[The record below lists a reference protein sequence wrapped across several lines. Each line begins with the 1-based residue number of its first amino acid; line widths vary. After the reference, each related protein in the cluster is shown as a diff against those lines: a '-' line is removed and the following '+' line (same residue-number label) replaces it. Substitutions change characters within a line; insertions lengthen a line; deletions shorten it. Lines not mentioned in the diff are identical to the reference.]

1 MPVPASLS
9 AISHVE
15 VAVWEAIIDEMCHL
29 SASSPPMLL
38 RPPAQGAVASG
49 GAAAAAVPVARAGGA
64 AAVSAAA
71 LTEEVSGGPDGS
83 ALLGELRP
91 ALSWGLASAI
101 M

>member
-9 AISHVE
+9 AISHVQ
-15 VAVWEAIIDEMCHL
+15 VAVWEAIIDDVCHL

-49 GAAAAAVPVARAGGA
+49 GAAAAVPAARAGGA